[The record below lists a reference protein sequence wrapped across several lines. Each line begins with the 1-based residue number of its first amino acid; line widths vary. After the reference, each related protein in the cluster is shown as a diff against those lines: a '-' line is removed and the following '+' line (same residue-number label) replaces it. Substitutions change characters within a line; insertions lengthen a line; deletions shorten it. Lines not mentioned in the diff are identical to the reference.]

1 MPAAIPDIAM
11 LQKAGR
17 RPPKKKRK
25 RNKEFELCGRWLQ
38 IRCTREEEKVIN
50 R

>member
-1 MPAAIPDIAM
+1 MLAAIPDIAM

-17 RPPKKKRK
+17 RPPKKKKKNRGY
-25 RNKEFELCGRWLQ
+25 ELGERWLQ
-38 IRCTREEEKVIN
+38 IRCTREEEKAIE